1 MSSIAKKIQEQQYE
15 DQKQQQ
21 QQAHQTVVIR
31 KAKISIGEV
40 FLLCALAI
48 MVAFMGVKIVSNQAA
63 IYETN
68 KEIQLV
74 ESEIAEQGKVNDD
87 LKVQVAELSTYER
100 IWEKAAALG
109 FKLNKNNVKGVQ

>member
-15 DQKQQQ
+15 DQQQQ
-21 QQAHQTVVIR
+21 QTHQTVVIR

-48 MVAFMGVKIVSNQAA
+48 MVAFMGVKIVSDQAT

-68 KEIQLV
+68 KEIQQV
-74 ESEIAEQGKVNDD
+74 EKSIDEQSKVNDD

>member
-15 DQKQQQ
+15 DQQQ

-40 FLLCALAI
+40 ILLCALAI
-48 MVAFMGVKIVSNQAA
+48 MVTFLGVKIVSNQAA

-68 KEIQLV
+68 KEIQQV
-74 ESEIAEQGKVNDD
+74 EVSIDKQSKVNED
-87 LKVQVAELSTYER
+87 LKVQVDELSTYER
-100 IWEKAAALG
+100 IWKKAEELG

>member
-15 DQKQQQ
+15 DQQQQ
-21 QQAHQTVVIR
+21 QTHQTVVIR

-68 KEIQLV
+68 KEIQQV
-74 ESEIAEQGKVNDD
+74 EKSIDEQSKVNDD

-100 IWEKAAALG
+100 IWKKAAALG

>member
-1 MSSIAKKIQEQQYE
+1 MSSIAKKVQEQQYE
-15 DQKQQQ
+15 DQQRQQTQ
-21 QQAHQTVVIR
+21 QTVVIR

-48 MVAFMGVKIVSNQAA
+48 MVTFMGVKIVSNQAA

-74 ESEIAEQGKVNDD
+74 ETSIEEQGKVNDD

-100 IWEKAAALG
+100 IWKKSCSARVQ
-109 FKLNKNNVKGVQ
+109 VK

>member
-1 MSSIAKKIQEQQYE
+1 MSSIAKKVQEQQYE
-15 DQKQQQ
+15 DQQQQ
-21 QQAHQTVVIR
+21 QTQQTVVIR

-48 MVAFMGVKIVSNQAA
+48 MVTFMGVKIVSNQAA

-74 ESEIAEQGKVNDD
+74 ETSIEKQGKVNDD
-87 LKVQVAELSTYER
+87 LEVQVAELSTYER
-100 IWEKAAALG
+100 IWKKAAALG
-109 FKLNKNNVKGVQ
+109 FKLNENNVKGVQ

>member
-1 MSSIAKKIQEQQYE
+1 MSSIAKKMQEQQYE
-15 DQKQQQ
+15 DQHQQQ
-21 QQAHQTVVIR
+21 TQTVVIR

-48 MVAFMGVKIVSNQAA
+48 MVAFMGVKIVSNQAS

-74 ESEIAEQGKVNDD
+74 ESKIDEQGKVNDD

-100 IWEKAAALG
+100 IWKKAAALG